1 VRSRINLFSCIA
13 FILCM
18 LTACTSVDMEKELQA
33 YREEVSK
40 ENLKMSEV
48 EEANL
53 DDDLNPVEQ
62 RAVHK
67 VFEKNR
73 KETER
78 TEKAIFQ

>member
-1 VRSRINLFSCIA
+1 MRSRINLFLCIG

-18 LTACTSVDMEKELQA
+18 LTACTSVDREKELQA
-33 YREEVSK
+33 FREEVGK
-40 ENLKMSEV
+40 ENLKMSEM

-62 RAVHK
+62 KAVHK

-78 TEKAIFQ
+78 TEKAIF